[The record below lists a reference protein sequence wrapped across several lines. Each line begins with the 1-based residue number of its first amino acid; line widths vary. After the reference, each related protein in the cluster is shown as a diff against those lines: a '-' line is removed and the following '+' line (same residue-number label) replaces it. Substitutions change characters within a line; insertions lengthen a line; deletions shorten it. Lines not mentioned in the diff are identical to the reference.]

1 VSEAYLD
8 QVGFAL
14 GGQTHSV
21 EDAGRAGRLRS
32 DPAALREAGFDRH
45 HVCLPG
51 ETAYDLARAAAQATG
66 ADLGGVDA
74 LIYSTCLPQNANL
87 GRPEAFAQSGDVK
100 HLMDFPASHLQ
111 AELGLERA
119 QVVGLNQQACTGLLG
134 SIHLAQALLALEEGW
149 ERVLCLTADRFP
161 EGALYEQSFNLVSD
175 GAAACLVSRGPGA
188 FRLRAVHGRTN
199 GALARAS
206 DDETAG
212 SFFAWSHR
220 VIHQTL
226 AKAGIEI
233 GDLALLVA
241 QNMNRK
247 ALEILARLLPL
258 DPARVAC
265 PTLAEVG
272 HVISG
277 DNLINLQRLQADGA
291 LGRGDFVLLFMAGY
305 GLNWQGAVLEV
316 C

>member
-1 VSEAYLD
+1 VSDVYLD

-14 GGQTHSV
+14 GGQTHTV
-21 EDAGRAGRLRS
+21 EDAGRMGRLRS
-32 DPAALREAGFDRH
+32 DPAALRESGFEVH
-45 HVCLPG
+45 HVCPPH
-51 ETAYDLARAAAQATG
+51 ETAYDLARAAAQSIG

-74 LIYSTCLPQNANL
+74 LIYSTCLPQNGNV
-87 GRPEAFAQSGDVK
+87 GRAEAFAQSRDAK
-100 HLMDFPASHLQ
+100 HLMDFAGCHLQ
-111 AELGLERA
+111 ADLGLERA
-119 QVVGLNQQACTGLLG
+119 QVIGLTQQACTGLLG
-134 SIHLAQALLALEEGW
+134 SVHLAQALLALEGGW
-149 ERVLCLTADRFP
+149 EQVLCLSADRFP

-188 FRLRAVHGRTN
+188 FRLRTVHGRTN
-199 GALARAS
+199 GALANAS
-206 DDETAG
+206 DDEAAG

-226 AKAGIEI
+226 AKAGLEI

-258 DPARVAC
+258 DPARMVC

-277 DNLINLQRLQADGA
+277 DNLINLKRLQADGA
-291 LGRGDFVLLFMAGY
+291 LRRGDLVLLFMAGY

>member
-1 VSEAYLD
+1 MSGPYLD
-8 QVGFAL
+8 HLGFAL
-14 GGQTHSV
+14 GGQAHTV
-21 EDAGRAGRLRS
+21 EDAGRMGRLRS
-32 DPAALREAGFDRH
+32 DPAALRAAGFGTH
-45 HVCLPG
+45 HVCTPG
-51 ETAYDLARAAAQATG
+51 QTAYDLARDAARSID
-66 ADLGGVDA
+66 ADLGGVEA
-74 LIYSTCLPQNANL
+74 LIYSTCLPQNGNV
-87 GRPEAFAQSGDVK
+87 GRAEAFAQSRDAK
-100 HLMDFPASHLQ
+100 HLMDFAGSHLQ
-111 AELGLERA
+111 ADLGLERA
-119 QVVGLNQQACTGLLG
+119 QVVGLTQQACTGLLG
-134 SIHLAQALLALEEGW
+134 SVHLAQALLALEQGW
-149 ERVLCLTADRFP
+149 ERVLCLSADRFP

-175 GAAACLVSRGPGA
+175 GAAACVVSRVPGA
-188 FRLRAVHGRTN
+188 FRLRTVHGCTN
-199 GALARAS
+199 GALAAAS
-206 DDETAG
+206 DDEAAG

-226 AKAGIEI
+226 AKAGLEI

-258 DPARVAC
+258 DPARMAC

-277 DNLINLQRLQADGA
+277 DNLINLKRLQAEGA
-291 LGRGDFVLLFMAGY
+291 LRRGDTVLLFMAGY